1 MAAISQET
9 IARAYELQLQA
20 QQQQAAQRQADLAAQ
35 AAEAEATR
43 SNTWGEAAA
52 NVPVQLLSGA
62 VGLGQ
67 AVYGLGNLATG
78 GLLDRA
84 TGGFSQNFPETQ
96 QILQGWQSA
105 PTQRAAQNVQA
116 AFDNEGIGAGLQ
128 AAITSPAYLQQA
140 IVGTLP
146 SLIPAAGAARLA
158 AGTAGEYAIAQGLG
172 GAAAREAAATAAER
186 AVLTAT
192 GAQVGGQTNVDAIN
206 AIREAG
212 GTETQQQLGGIGA
225 GLLAGAA
232 GAAVGKLTGAARLE
246 GAAANLLPGGAR
258 TAEFAP
264 GVVAGVLGGAARE
277 GTEEAAQSATQ
288 QMAQNAVT
296 PGKDLFDGVGQQAAV
311 GGLLGGL
318 LGGSLGGAISMST
331 PRSSENTPLGQQI
344 RSLLGQTN
352 SELEAPL
359 APNALSEGLATPIV
373 QDVEEIDIGATPLP
387 QATPDMPVE
396 EIDLGATPVPL
407 RSLYDITGR
416 TPTFGRRLPAL
427 PQVEEVAPAPRP
439 GLLGILDAQRGRG
452 QLGGSDLA
460 AGPLPWEGAFPE
472 PQISAPV
479 PEDAPSP
486 AASQA
491 PIDFN
496 APVPTWKQQLAKE
509 LGLKPASFRG
519 KVWDQFVAAADQAGI
534 KPGDTEHEAFLQRVA
549 PELAADPASAP
560 LFAARLAEKY
570 APPPELDTTV
580 QPVAAQA
587 TAAPAST
594 DPAQLPVVADWLQK
608 RFDAIRREHN
618 IPEGADLQ
626 RSVEEGLN
634 SPNMARSNKAQLIRR
649 SLDEVRADLTAV
661 QAYEA
666 ANPGTLEQL
675 QADGGVLDSF
685 EPIRTLDPQ
694 QVAGPTPAERTAA
707 LRAVAEAQR
716 EVDAAI
722 EEEQGAAVVAQ
733 ALLPH
738 QPTQPATPG
747 APGFGQPIPLNVEQ
761 KIRANQTFD
770 PTITPQQAAADA
782 FSDFLMD
789 APNPSALDET
799 FIGIKQRPEWATLTE
814 AQQNEIINDFE
825 LRYAAMEERSS
836 GKFDRA
842 QGRETGK
849 AIPTGEFQQLVA
861 AANRNKTPR
870 DAAVVPVESVAD
882 FQALTGQAAPN
893 DARGVFSNGQVYLIR
908 ENLGSP
914 EDLAITLAHER
925 GHHGLDALLG
935 DRLPAVINR
944 LWTNPATRKR
954 IKAKMNILAGNID
967 PENGSLRRLAAEEV
981 LADMFAAG
989 EKVNGDV
996 VTKARNAIEQS
1007 FATLLGVGKLR
1018 MSNNDVDAI
1027 LRDVSATLTG
1037 NSPVVTTLGNPVYRE
1052 LPDLMAD
1059 PNPWT
1064 AGDARFSRAIADLNE
1079 VAMAAEA
1086 EHEGTRRNISNIA
1099 TEIGRASLDK
1109 VKGLGTATATDKAR
1123 SLLLDAIPLNQLA
1136 NLYDKTMEGRLSP
1149 YARLKRG
1156 KESAFNKT
1164 ITQERQLKYRDED
1177 VKTSP
1182 IKLAKDWESFNL
1194 RQPAKKVAL
1203 NQMQQTATLYRVWPD
1218 RPMSEQSAVDYS
1230 EAGFTQAERE
1240 QAHADVSRL
1249 WKAVG
1254 PEGQAIFKQS
1264 QALYSDMW
1272 NGRFEA
1278 LRNQLARTHNP
1289 GGLSPE
1295 EYANSDAFK
1304 RAFGNTIDSALNK
1317 MRNGPYSPLQR
1328 YGEYFVTVRD
1338 KDGKIAWFSGHD
1350 TIEQAAQVEQELR
1363 TGEFS
1368 GPDYRIA
1375 RTLRNDHN
1383 WALDGINQ
1391 NVIKTLENSVDG
1403 VVALDNPALRNEIR
1417 QALVEAYLQSL
1428 PQSSFLQHANTRK
1441 NTKGATTDAFR
1452 AFSDYS
1458 IKSSRSTAS
1467 LNFDDKIS
1475 NSLSDLEAFVTEKA
1489 QEGKTDGSTLT
1500 KMGRVLNAVKGQHV
1514 ASMNFERS
1522 PVADMLSAGGF
1533 LWFMSSPSQLFI
1545 NSMQIP
1551 MVTIPRLAG
1560 TYGNSSAL
1568 KAMRSTFAQFA
1579 KSRGDLR
1586 GAHSV
1591 LGQDTT
1597 ERRVLD
1603 ALYDR
1608 GVLDFTL
1615 SHDMTGLANGEASA
1629 MSGHWRKVMEAAGFF
1644 MHKSEVFN
1652 RQVTA
1657 LAAAKLEAEKRG
1669 LANRGLTDEQ
1679 IESLAN
1685 AAEEAVLTTQFD
1697 YSQSNKPK
1705 IMQGPWRKIIFQ
1717 FQQYRVNMLAMMGK
1731 DIRDS
1736 FTGTPEEKATARR
1749 ALGWM
1754 MGTQLALTG
1763 AAGTVLAPIAF
1774 AIADLFRDDD
1784 DLLDSRTDFIRS
1796 APQWLSHGILSGV
1809 VDMSRLGADGLLSLG
1824 GDYAPKD
1831 ASAKETFQYYVMA
1844 NIGPWAG
1851 LGANFATGVQKALEG
1866 DHVSA
1871 VKNLAPA
1878 GVRDVYK
1885 AYFEGQQGAKD
1896 SRQVVYYDPSL
1907 WDNVTGALGLRSG
1920 SRRDAEELRGASY
1933 EASSRS
1939 QTLKNRYLGKLALG
1953 YSMGD
1958 ADVIAE
1964 AKGNIADWNSQYP
1977 DMPITASMQ
1986 KRAIINRQTSQLNAA
2001 EYGIA
2006 APRAPGASMKEVLGL

>member
-20 QQQQAAQRQADLAAQ
+20 QQQQEAQRQAVLAAQ

-52 NVPVQLLSGA
+52 NVPIQLLSGA
-62 VGLGQ
+62 VSLGQ
-67 AVYGLGNLATG
+67 AAYGAGNLLTG

-96 QILQGWQSA
+96 QILQSWQSA
-105 PTQRAAQNVQA
+105 PTQRAAQNVQS
-116 AFDNEGIGAGLQ
+116 AFDNEGIAAGLG
-128 AAITSPAYLQQA
+128 AAVSSPAFLQQA

-172 GAAAREAAATAAER
+172 GAAAREAATSAAER

-212 GTETQQQLGGIGA
+212 GTETQQQLGGVGA

-246 GAAANLLPGGAR
+246 SAAANLLPGGVR

-264 GVVAGVLGGAARE
+264 GVVSGVLGGALRE

-288 QMAQNAVT
+288 QMAQNVVT
-296 PGKDLFDGVGQQAAV
+296 PGKGIFDGVGQQAAV

-318 LGGSLGGAISMST
+318 LGGSLGGAVSLST
-331 PRSSENTPLGQQI
+331 PRSSESTPLGQQI

-352 SELEAPL
+352 ATLEEPL
-359 APNALSEGLATPIV
+359 APNALSQGLATPQMDV
-373 QDVEEIDIGATPLP
+373 APVEEIDIGATPLP
-387 QATPDMPVE
+387 QATPDLPVE
-396 EIDLGATPVPL
+396 EIDIGATPVPL

-452 QLGGSDLA
+452 QLGGSDLL

-472 PQISAPV
+472 PRIEAPV
-479 PEDAPSP
+479 APDAPSP

-491 PIDFN
+491 TIDFN
-496 APVPTWKQQLAKE
+496 APVPTWKQQLSKE

-519 KVWDQFVAAADQAGI
+519 KVWEQFAAAAEQAGV
-534 KPGDTEHEAFLQRVA
+534 KPGDAEHEQFLRQMA
-549 PELAADPASAP
+549 PQLAADPASAP

-570 APPPELDTTV
+570 APQPEVDTSVQPLAPAQPAPVEAGQQPSLVEDAPQVTLTGDPLVDNPASWVVKRKEDGAVVMETFEPNVVAALDTGKYEAVPIATHLRSLNAPKPAAV
-580 QPVAAQA
+580 PAQA
-587 TAAPAST
+587 QQA
-594 DPAQLPVVADWLQK
+594 
-608 RFDAIRREHN
+608 
-618 IPEGADLQ
+618 
-626 RSVEEGLN
+626 VE
-634 SPNMARSNKAQLIRR
+634 KAQQ
-649 SLDEVRADLTAV
+649 EV
-661 QAYEA
+661 QA
-666 ANPGTLEQL
+666 
-675 QADGGVLDSF
+675 
-685 EPIRTLDPQ
+685 
-694 QVAGPTPAERTAA
+694 
-707 LRAVAEAQR
+707 AV
-716 EVDAAI
+716 

-733 ALLPH
+733 ALAPH
-738 QPTQPATPG
+738 QPTQPVTPG
-747 APGFGQPIPLNVEQ
+747 APGFGQPQPLNVEQ
-761 KIRANQTFD
+761 RIRANQLFD
-770 PTITPQQAAADA
+770 PTITAQQAAADA
-782 FSDFLMD
+782 FSDFIMES
-789 APNPSALDET
+789 PNPSALDEL

-814 AQQNEIINDFE
+814 AQQNEIVNDFE
-825 LRYAAMEERSS
+825 LRYTAMEESAA

-842 QGRETGK
+842 QGRPQSG

-870 DAAVVPVESVAD
+870 DAVVVPVESVAD

-893 DARGVFSNGQVYLIR
+893 DARGVFSDGKVYLIR
-908 ENLGSP
+908 ENLGTP
-914 EDLAITLAHER
+914 EDLATTLAHER

-954 IKAKMNILAGNID
+954 IKAKMNSLVGNVD

-996 VTKARNAIEQS
+996 ITKARNAIEQS

-1037 NSPVVTTLGNPVYRE
+1037 NSPVVTRVGDPAYRE

-1064 AGDARFSRAIADLNE
+1064 SGDARFSRAIADLNE

-1086 EHEGTRRNISNIA
+1086 EQEGTRRNISNIA
-1099 TEIGRASLDK
+1099 VEIGRASLDK

-1136 NLYDKTMEGRLSP
+1136 NLYDGTMEGRLAP

-1182 IKLAKDWESFNL
+1182 IKLAKEWESFNL
-1194 RQPAKKVAL
+1194 RQPAKKAAL

-1218 RPMSEQSAVDYS
+1218 RPMSEQSEVDYT

-1254 PEGQAIFKQS
+1254 PEGQSIFKQS

-1289 GGLSPE
+1289 GGLSLD
-1295 EYANSDAFK
+1295 EYTQSDAF
-1304 RAFGNTIDSALNK
+1304 RNAFGNTIDSALNK
-1317 MRNGPYSPLQR
+1317 MRSGPYSPLQR
-1328 YGEYFVTVRD
+1328 YGDYFVTVRD

-1350 TIEQAAQVEQELR
+1350 TIEQAAKVEQELR

-1375 RTLRNDHN
+1375 RTLRNEHN

-1391 NVIKTLENSVDG
+1391 NVIKTLETSVDG

-1428 PQSSFLQHANTRK
+1428 PQGSFLQHANTRK

-1458 IKSSRSTAS
+1458 IKSSRSISS

-1475 NSLSDLEAFVTEKA
+1475 NSLTDLEAFVTEKA
-1489 QEGKTDGSTLT
+1489 QEGKTDGAVLT

-1514 ASMNFERS
+1514 ASMSFERS

-1545 NSMQIP
+1545 NSMQVP

-1560 TYGNSSAL
+1560 TYGNTSAMR
-1568 KAMRSTFAQFA
+1568 AMRSTFAQFA

-1586 GAHSV
+1586 GPNSV

-1603 ALYDR
+1603 ALYER

-1679 IESLAN
+1679 IDSLAN

-1754 MGTQLALTG
+1754 LGTQLALTG
-1763 AAGTVLAPIAF
+1763 AAGTVLAPMAF
-1774 AIADLFRDDD
+1774 AIADAFRDDD

-1824 GDYAPKD
+1824 GNYAPKD
-1831 ASAKETFQYYVMA
+1831 ASAKETFQYYVLA

-1851 LGANFATGVQKALEG
+1851 LGANFATGVEKALQG

-1896 SRQVVYYDPSL
+1896 SRQVVYYEPNL
-1907 WDNVTGALGLRSG
+1907 WDNVTGAMGLRSG

-1933 EASSRS
+1933 DANSRT

-1958 ADVIAE
+1958 ADAIAE
-1964 AKGNIADWNSQYP
+1964 ARANIADWNSKYP
-1977 DMPITASMQ
+1977 DMAITASMQ
-1986 KRAIINRQTSQLNAA
+1986 KRAIINRSQSQANAA
-2001 EYGIA
+2001 DYGIA
-2006 APRAPGASMKEVLGL
+2006 APRAPGASLKEVLGL

>member
-43 SNTWGEAAA
+43 PNTWGEAAA

-67 AVYGLGNLATG
+67 AVYGVGNLATG

-96 QILQGWQSA
+96 QILQSWQSA

-331 PRSSENTPLGQQI
+331 PRSSESTPLGQQI

-359 APNALSEGLATPIV
+359 TPNALSEGLATPIV

-452 QLGGSDLA
+452 QLGGSDLV

-472 PQISAPV
+472 PQVSAPV

-491 PIDFN
+491 TIDFN

-570 APPPELDTTV
+570 APAPELDTTV
-580 QPVAAQA
+580 QPIAQVMGPGQNNEGD
-587 TAAPAST
+587 TVSSTGVTPEDRGEPTGRVDQLPASAAE
-594 DPAQLPVVADWLQK
+594 DVARAQQ
-608 RFDAIRREHN
+608 
-618 IPEGADLQ
+618 
-626 RSVEEGLN
+626 
-634 SPNMARSNKAQLIRR
+634 
-649 SLDEVRADLTAV
+649 EV
-661 QAYEA
+661 
-666 ANPGTLEQL
+666 N
-675 QADGGVLDSF
+675 
-685 EPIRTLDPQ
+685 
-694 QVAGPTPAERTAA
+694 
-707 LRAVAEAQR
+707 
-716 EVDAAI
+716 AAI

-747 APGFGQPIPLNVEQ
+747 APGFGQPQPLNVEQ
-761 KIRANQTFD
+761 KIRANQSFD

-935 DRLPAVINR
+935 DRLPAVVNR

-954 IKAKMNILAGNID
+954 IKAKMNILAGNVD

-1218 RPMSEQSAVDYS
+1218 RPMSEQSAVDYN

-1669 LANRGLTDEQ
+1669 LSNRGLTDEQ

-1796 APQWLSHGILSGV
+1796 APQWLSHGILSGA

-1831 ASAKETFQYYVMA
+1831 ASAKETFQYYVLA